1 MTNDEQDAALLRLEM
16 AAETAATVLAVV
28 GRIWDQKY
36 LQIRRDQGLDLGF
49 RALGERLGGDALVLW
64 IITCTLQRPARA
76 RAPARVQ
83 VSSPVSD
90 SPVA

>member
-1 MTNDEQDAALLRLEM
+1 MHLFLTTYSRVAPAPMTNDEQDAALLRLEM

-49 RALGERLGGDALVLW
+49 RALGE
-64 IITCTLQRPARA
+64 
-76 RAPARVQ
+76 
-83 VSSPVSD
+83 
-90 SPVA
+90 